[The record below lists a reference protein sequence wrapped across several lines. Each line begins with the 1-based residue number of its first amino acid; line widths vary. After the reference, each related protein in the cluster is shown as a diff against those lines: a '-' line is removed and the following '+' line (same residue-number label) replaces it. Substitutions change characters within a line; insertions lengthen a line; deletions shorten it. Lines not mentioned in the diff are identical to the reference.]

1 MKPTLPEAPTKASE
15 RAASPSDEE
24 LLLGYRQTGDP
35 ELFAELVR
43 RYEGELFSY
52 LRRYLG
58 DAEMAEDAFQRSFLQ
73 VHLKCQRF
81 EAGRAVRPWLYTIAT
96 HQAIDAQRRRRRQRT
111 VSLDRLGVEEDEGGG
126 KLADLLLSREPAPA
140 ASLGSA
146 EQAQWLHEALGR
158 LGQPLQDVIQ
168 LVYFQGLKYREAAEV
183 LGIPV
188 GTVKSRMHAAVAAL
202 TELWHRSH
210 ASSTV

>member
-1 MKPTLPEAPTKASE
+1 MKPTLPEALAKACE
-15 RAASPSDEE
+15 RAVAPSDEE

-35 ELFAELVR
+35 ELFAQLVR

-58 DAEMAEDAFQRSFLQ
+58 DAEMAEDAFQRCFMQ
-73 VHLKCQRF
+73 VHLKCRQF
-81 EAGRAVRPWLYTIAT
+81 EEGRTVRPWLYTIAT

-111 VSLDRLGVEEDEGGG
+111 VSLDRLGGDEEGSG
-126 KLADLLLSREPAPA
+126 KLADLLLSHEPAPTA
-140 ASLGSA
+140 RLGSE
-146 EQAQWLHEALGR
+146 EQAQWLHEALSR
-158 LGQPLQDVIQ
+158 LGQPLQEVIQ

-202 TELWHRSH
+202 TELWHRTH
-210 ASSTV
+210 ASSSV